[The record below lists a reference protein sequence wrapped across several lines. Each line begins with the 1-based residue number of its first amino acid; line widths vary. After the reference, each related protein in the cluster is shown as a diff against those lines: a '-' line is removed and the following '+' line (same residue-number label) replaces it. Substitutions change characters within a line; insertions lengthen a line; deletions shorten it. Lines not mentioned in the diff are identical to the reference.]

1 MSLSNVLESWTM
13 LSTLTTDSV
22 NNGIDPNCT
31 VALRALTI
39 ISYMGHAT
47 KQTQFQIDNDS
58 WIVMNWY
65 FKNDFGRYSNL

>member
-1 MSLSNVLESWTM
+1 MSLSNVVESLTM
-13 LSTLTTDSV
+13 LSTLTTDFV

-39 ISYMGHAT
+39 ISNMGHAT

-58 WIVMNWY
+58 
-65 FKNDFGRYSNL
+65 